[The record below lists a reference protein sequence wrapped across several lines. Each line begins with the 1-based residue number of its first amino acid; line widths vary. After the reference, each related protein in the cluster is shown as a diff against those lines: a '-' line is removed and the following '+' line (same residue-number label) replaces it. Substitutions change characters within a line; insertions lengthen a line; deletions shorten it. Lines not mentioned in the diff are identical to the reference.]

1 MGIKKELRDWYI
13 DCALAFQASEAG
25 LSPVSRSN
33 FRDYWE
39 TIVVI
44 AICNWMA
51 LSVGIFLLLYNVFL
65 D

>member
-1 MGIKKELRDWYI
+1 
-13 DCALAFQASEAG
+13 
-25 LSPVSRSN
+25 
-33 FRDYWE
+33 
-39 TIVVI
+39 VVAI